1 LFVILLGSIITFALV
16 NGLSIVP
23 EREQGDTVY
32 RVAVNEP
39 YQQDVIV
46 NVEPL
51 AVQKFNNVVR
61 QAYDYSCGSAALTTV
76 LDFYLGRNFQER
88 QVMEGLLRFGETDK
102 IIQRRGFSLLDM
114 KRLVTA
120 LGHPSGGFKAE
131 ASDLEELDH
140 PAIAPIEYA
149 GFKHFVV
156 IRSVYNGRVYVA
168 DPALGNLSF
177 TLHRFLEVWDNN
189 VLFIVFPN
197 GHKPASGLEL
207 QEQDL
212 RYVSDYVIAEN
223 TFKEFP
229 HFALPMNGNLF
240 NKIALLN
247 NNAKFTFDTLK
258 NSDGI
263 ALQKNFDT
271 GDVYSMDG
279 NGVVTGVDKD
289 GNALT
294 YNATK
299 FPDDTSVFYSTDTES
314 YYDKNVDDDDKNAI
328 FWDDEFKAQ
337 RAGQGTQIHKTIRFK
352 RN

>member
-1 LFVILLGSIITFALV
+1 MLIILLGSIIAF
-16 NGLSIVP
+16 SIVNELAIIP
-23 EREQGDTVY
+23 DRKEGDIVY
-32 RVAVNEP
+32 RVANTEP
-39 YQQDVIV
+39 GQQDVVI

-51 AVQKFNNVVR
+51 STQRFNNVVR
-61 QAYDYSCGSAALTTV
+61 QAFDYSCGSAALTTI

-88 QVMEGLLRFGETDK
+88 QVMEGLLRFGETER
-102 IIQRRGFSLLDM
+102 IVQRRGFSLLDM

-156 IRSVYNGRVYVA
+156 VRAVYDGRVFVA
-168 DPALGNLSF
+168 DPALGNISF
-177 TLHRFLEVWDNN
+177 TMHRFLEIWDNN

-212 RYVSDYVIAEN
+212 RYVSDFIIAEN

-229 HFALPMNGNLF
+229 HFSMPVDGNLF
-240 NKIALLN
+240 NKIASLN
-247 NNAKFTFDTLK
+247 NNAYFKFDVVRNDTAAAVTVFGQTIQPGDPMLNK
-258 NSDGI
+258 EGVQYYPTDKSDSYDSSG
-263 ALQKNFDT
+263 
-271 GDVYSMDG
+271 
-279 NGVVTGVDKD
+279 DKD
-289 GNALT
+289 E
-294 YNATK
+294 
-299 FPDDTSVFYSTDTES
+299 F
-314 YYDKNVDDDDKNAI
+314 NAI
-328 FWDDEFKAQ
+328 NWVGPGGLFESGVRRIEKNL
-337 RAGQGTQIHKTIRFK
+337 RYK

>member
-1 LFVILLGSIITFALV
+1 MLIILLGSIIAF
-16 NGLSIVP
+16 SIVHELAIVP
-23 EREQGDTVY
+23 DRQDGDIVY
-32 RVAVNEP
+32 RVANTEP
-39 YQQDVIV
+39 AQQDVFV

-51 AVQKFNNVVR
+51 AVQRFNNVVR

-88 QVMEGLLRFGETDK
+88 QVMEGLLRFGETER
-102 IIQRRGFSLLDM
+102 IVERRGFSLLDM

-156 IRSVYNGRVYVA
+156 IRAVYDGRVFVA
-168 DPALGNLSF
+168 DPALGNISF
-177 TLHRFLEVWDNN
+177 TMHRFLEIWDNN

-212 RYVSDYVIAEN
+212 RYVSDHIIAEN

-229 HFALPMNGNLF
+229 HFAIPVDGNLY
-240 NKIALLN
+240 NKIASLS
-247 NNAKFTFDTLK
+247 NNAFYKFDVARNDT
-258 NSDGI
+258 NAPISDYGQTVQPGEPRLN
-263 ALQKNFDT
+263 A
-271 GDVYSMDG
+271 DG
-279 NGVVTGVDKD
+279 NQYYPADNSKFYDQSGDEEFNSIYWTGTDGLYDSGVR
-289 GNALT
+289 
-294 YNATK
+294 
-299 FPDDTSVFYSTDTES
+299 SIE
-314 YYDKNVDDDDKNAI
+314 KN
-328 FWDDEFKAQ
+328 
-337 RAGQGTQIHKTIRFK
+337 IRYK

>member
-1 LFVILLGSIITFALV
+1 VLIILLGSIIAF
-16 NGLSIVP
+16 SIVNELAIIP
-23 EREQGDTVY
+23 DRKEGDIVY
-32 RVAVNEP
+32 RVANTEP
-39 YQQDVIV
+39 GQQDVVV

-51 AVQKFNNVVR
+51 AVQRFNNVVR

-88 QVMEGLLRFGETDK
+88 QVMEGLLRFGETER
-102 IIQRRGFSLLDM
+102 IVERRGFSLLDM

-120 LGHPSGGFKAE
+120 LGHPSGGFKAQ

-156 IRSVYNGRVYVA
+156 IRAVYDGRVFVA
-168 DPALGNLSF
+168 DPALGNISF
-177 TLHRFLEVWDNN
+177 TMHRFLEIWDNN

-212 RYVSDYVIAEN
+212 RYVSDYIIAEN

-229 HFALPMNGNLF
+229 HFAMPVDGNF
-240 NKIALLN
+240 YNKIAMLK
-247 NNAKFTFDTLK
+247 NNAFYKFDVVRNTTNAAVTDDFGQTVQPGEVMLNDEGEEYYPTDHVDLYSQDDPSK
-258 NSDGI
+258 FNSI
-263 ALQKNFDT
+263 CWT
-271 GDVYSMDG
+271 C
-279 NGVVTGVDKD
+279 
-289 GNALT
+289 
-294 YNATK
+294 
-299 FPDDTSVFYSTDTES
+299 
-314 YYDKNVDDDDKNAI
+314 
-328 FWDDEFKAQ
+328 DDELFDNTAVEDRRIQ
-337 RAGQGTQIHKTIRFK
+337 KTIRYK